1 MIAERGGFTVPEL
14 INKIEERIK
23 REERK
28 TGDTEIASEYGLTK
42 DSIIGNIIDKYPYIK
57 EFMPTLSPVYN
68 RLLNP
73 VQYMIMS
80 KVATLDMIA
89 ARGGF
94 EVDDL
99 IKKMEAKIREEE
111 NK

>member
-1 MIAERGGFTVPEL
+1 
-14 INKIEERIK
+14 
-23 REERK
+23 
-28 TGDTEIASEYGLTK
+28 
-42 DSIIGNIIDKYPYIK
+42 
-57 EFMPTLSPVYN
+57 
-68 RLLNP
+68 
-73 VQYMIMS
+73 MIMS

>member
-1 MIAERGGFTVPEL
+1 M
-14 INKIEERIK
+14 
-23 REERK
+23 
-28 TGDTEIASEYGLTK
+28 
-42 DSIIGNIIDKYPYIK
+42 IDKYPYIK

-89 ARGGF
+89 TRGGF
-94 EVDDL
+94 EVNDL
-99 IKKMEAKIREEE
+99 IRKIEDKIKEEE